1 MKPQCCKSK
10 KLRGDLK
17 DTVNFLRVISEENR
31 IKILCLLKKEEMCVC
46 NIWQYL
52 GMSQNLT
59 SHHLKILKEFGVIS
73 SRKEGLK
80 VFYKLNEKVVKKYLK
95 LLDRFLGS
103 QNYGC

>member
-1 MKPQCCKSK
+1 MKLQCCKNK

-73 SRKEGLK
+73 SRREGLK

-103 QNYGC
+103 QNCGC